1 MTAEEERRIAQAIA
15 DGRLVKAVRL
25 IRAATGAS
33 LADAK
38 LYVTALADKMS
49 RDRSFHERTA
59 LLAADRKRLDSSSL
73 ARFTFVLTFV
83 LTIVIILAS
92 FAGAVALLTNSTL
105 FPA

>member
-1 MTAEEERRIAQAIA
+1 MTAEEECRIARAIA
-15 DGRLVKAVRL
+15 DGRLVKAIRLVRS
-25 IRAATGAS
+25 ATGAS

-38 LYVTALADKMS
+38 LYVNALAHKMS
-49 RDRSFHERTA
+49 REGSMRAGTAPLATDRR
-59 LLAADRKRLDSSSL
+59 RLDSSL

-92 FAGAVALLTNSTL
+92 FAGAVALLTNSAL

>member
-1 MTAEEERRIAQAIA
+1 VTAEEECRIAQAIA
-15 DGRLVKAVRL
+15 EGRLVKAIRLVRS
-25 IRAATGAS
+25 ATGAS

-49 RDRSFHERTA
+49 RDRTIRDRAS
-59 LLAADRKRLDSSSL
+59 LLAADRRRPDSSL
-73 ARFTFVLTFV
+73 ARFTFVLTFI

-92 FAGAVALLTNSTL
+92 FAGAVALLTNSAL